1 MGIDLTTVNEAVL
14 GFSLNINDTN
24 KKMKL
29 EKPVVLK
36 EAESLSAQWNGLS
49 VSVPVKPAPQPKNL

>member
-1 MGIDLTTVNEAVL
+1 
-14 GFSLNINDTN
+14 
-24 KKMKL
+24 MKL

-49 VSVPVKPAPQPKNL
+49 VSVPVKPTPQPKNL